1 MQRLVTWC
9 VERRGIVAILAAAF
23 LVLGVWQARDMP
35 LDVFPEFVP
44 AQVSIQTEAPG
55 FTPDQVETLVTRP
68 IEAAVNGAPGLVAL
82 RSESIPGLSVVSLDF
97 GDGADPQRAHQDVAE
112 RLSRIAAALPE
123 GTDTPKLSPL
133 TSSTMDVLKIGLVSD
148 RLDAFALR
156 DLADWSLKPQLLAVP
171 GVARV
176 NVYGGA
182 VRQLQIT
189 PDLAKLEAYGLA
201 LADLAEAARGAL
213 ALRGAGFID
222 TRAQRVLVESP
233 VPAPD
238 PAALAAAVVT
248 VRNGVPLTIGDLARV
263 EIAAALRAGDSI
275 VQGRDGV
282 LITISSQFGANTMD
296 VTRRLEAALADLV
309 PRLEAD
315 GITVYPAIHR
325 PATFIERALTN
336 LRDGIAVAAVLVLV
350 VLFAF
355 MRDARAALISF
366 VAIPTSLVAAAL
378 VLKLAG
384 LTLNAMTLGGLAVA
398 VGVLVDD
405 AIIDIE
411 NVMRRLRENERL
423 ATPRPRLAVVRD
435 ASLEIRAPVLYA
447 TLAVIALFVP
457 VCFVSGVQGKFVG
470 PLALA
475 FIAAVAAS
483 LITALTVTPA
493 LCALLLPGRQS
504 IAEPRWVGEL
514 KRAQGHAA
522 AWVSDRFAVVAAAL
536 LAAFA
541 AALLWLPSLGGEFMP
556 EFEEGHF
563 VVQASSALPGTSFDE
578 MLGVG
583 RRLSADLLA
592 LPYVA
597 TVAQQVGRAELG
609 EDTWGPNRSELHVEL
624 HAEREID
631 QRAAQEAIRDV
642 VESYPGLRTEVV
654 TFLGDRFS
662 ESLTGET
669 AAVVVNVFGDDL
681 DMLDRLG
688 ARIAGALGDVPGVV
702 DLQYERQGATP
713 EIVVRPRAADLA
725 AQGVSRRDLL
735 DTLQTAIAGLTV
747 GQTFAGNRTIDVV
760 VIVDEAE
767 RNRVDSISR
776 LAVKTPFGP
785 VPMTQLAD
793 VSPAVGRSQVRHL
806 DGQRRVS
813 VTFNVEGRGLQ
824 GTVAAARA
832 KIAALDALPPG
843 VFVRFAGEAEAER
856 QARLEIVLFAAFALI
871 GVVLLLFLCFKRRM
885 YPWLVVVN
893 LPLSLLGGIAA
904 IGLTGI
910 GLTLG
915 ALVGLV
921 TVFGVS
927 ARNSILLL
935 AHYEH
940 LVDVEGQP
948 WNRATALRGASERL
962 VPILMTALVTALGLA
977 PLALGLGRAGYEI
990 EAPMAIAVL
999 GGLTSS
1005 TLLNLLVLLALA
1017 ERVTHD
1023 GAPPRDARFEAAA
1036 KPAV

>member
-1 MQRLVTWC
+1 MLQLVTWC
-9 VERRGIVAILAAAF
+9 VERRGVVAILAAAF
-23 LVLGVWQARDMP
+23 LVLGVWQSREIP

-68 IEAAVNGAPGLVAL
+68 IEAAVNGAQGLAAL

-97 GDGADPQRAHQDVAE
+97 GDDADPHRAHQDVAE
-112 RLSRIAAALPE
+112 RLASIAASLPE
-123 GTDTPKLSPL
+123 GTDAPKLSPL

-148 RLDAFALR
+148 RFDAFALR

-176 NVYGGA
+176 NVFGGA
-182 VRQLQIT
+182 VRQIQIV
-189 PDLAKLEAYGLA
+189 PDAAKLEAYGLTMTD
-201 LADLAEAARGAL
+201 LADAARGAL
-213 ALRGAGFID
+213 ALRGAGFVD
-222 TRAQRVLVESP
+222 LRAQRVLIESP

-238 PAALAAAVVT
+238 PAAIAAAVVV
-248 VRNGVPLTIGDLARV
+248 VRNGVPLALGDVATV
-263 EIAAALRAGDSI
+263 QVAAALRAGDAT

-282 LITISSQFGANTMD
+282 LLTISSQFGANTMD
-296 VTRRLEAALADLV
+296 VTRALEDALADIV
-309 PRLEAD
+309 PRLAAD
-315 GITVYPAIHR
+315 GITTYPALHR

-336 LRDGIAVAAVLVLV
+336 LRDGIAIAALLVLV

-355 MRDARAALISF
+355 LRNVRAALISF
-366 VAIPTSLVAAAL
+366 VTIPVSLVAATLAL
-378 VLKLAG
+378 KYAG
-384 LTLNAMTLGGLAVA
+384 YTLNAMTLGGLAVA

-411 NVMRRLRENERL
+411 NVMRRLRENE
-423 ATPRPRLAVVRD
+423 AAGSPQPRLVVVRD
-435 ASLEIRAPVLYA
+435 ASLEIRSPVLYA
-447 TLAVIALFVP
+447 TLAVVALFVP
-457 VCFVSGVQGKFVG
+457 VCFVSGVQGKFIG
-470 PLALA
+470 PLAVA
-475 FIAAVAAS
+475 FIAAVVAS
-483 LITALTVTPA
+483 LVTALTVTPA
-493 LCALLLPGRQS
+493 LCALLLPRHT
-504 IAEPRWVGEL
+504 AVDEPRWIGAL
-514 KRAQGHAA
+514 KRAQGRASG
-522 AWVSDRFAVVAAAL
+522 WVSDRLAIVAAVL
-536 LAAFA
+536 VAAFV
-541 AALLWLPSLGGEFMP
+541 AALLWLPSLGAQFMP

-578 MLGVG
+578 MLGIG
-583 RRLSADLLA
+583 RRVSADILA

-597 TVAQQVGRAELG
+597 TVEQQVGRAELG
-609 EDTWGPNRSELHVEL
+609 EDTWGPNRSELHIEL
-624 HAEREID
+624 KADPGID
-631 QRAAQEAIRDV
+631 QSAAQEAIREIVD
-642 VESYPGLRTEVV
+642 SYPGLRTEVV

-681 DMLDRLG
+681 DVLDRLG
-688 ARIAGALGDVPGVV
+688 ARIAAALGGVPGVV

-713 EIVVRPRAADLA
+713 EIVVRPRSADLA
-725 AQGVSRRDLL
+725 AFGVSRRDLL
-735 DTLQTAIAGLTV
+735 DVLQTAFAGLRV
-747 GQTFAGNRTIDVV
+747 GQTFAGGSTVDVV
-760 VIVDEAE
+760 VILREAE
-767 RNRVDSISR
+767 RNRVDAIGA
-776 LAVKTPFGP
+776 LAVQTPFGS
-785 VPMTQLAD
+785 VRVAQLAD
-793 VSPAVGRSQVRHL
+793 VRPAVGRSQVRHL

-813 VTFNVEGRGLQ
+813 VTFNVEGRDLQ
-824 GTVAAARA
+824 GAVADARA
-832 KIAALDALPPG
+832 RIAALGALPPS

-856 QARLEIVLFAAFALI
+856 QARIEIVLFAALALI
-871 GVVLLLFLCFKRRM
+871 GVVVILFLCFKRRA
-885 YPWLVVVN
+885 YPWLVVAN
-893 LPLSLLGGIAA
+893 LPFSLIGGIAA
-904 IGLTGI
+904 IGITGI

-999 GGLTSS
+999 GGLVTS

-1017 ERVTHD
+1017 ERVTGGERPKDD
-1023 GAPPRDARFEAAA
+1023 GLRAEATHG
-1036 KPAV
+1036 

>member
-1 MQRLVTWC
+1 MLQLVTWC
-9 VERRGIVAILAAAF
+9 VERRGVVAILAAAF
-23 LVLGVWQARDMP
+23 LVLGVWQSREIP

-68 IEAAVNGAPGLVAL
+68 IEAAVNGAQGLAAL

-97 GDGADPQRAHQDVAE
+97 GDDADPHRAHQDVAE
-112 RLSRIAAALPE
+112 RLASIAASLPE
-123 GTDTPKLSPL
+123 GTDAPKLSPL

-156 DLADWSLKPQLLAVP
+156 NLADWSLKPQLLAVP

-176 NVYGGA
+176 NVFGGA
-182 VRQLQIT
+182 VRQIQIV
-189 PDLAKLEAYGLA
+189 PDAAKLEAYGLTMTD
-201 LADLAEAARGAL
+201 LADAARAAL
-213 ALRGAGFID
+213 ALRGAGFVD
-222 TRAQRVLVESP
+222 LRAQRVLIESP

-238 PAALAAAVVT
+238 PAAIAAAVVA
-248 VRNGVPLTIGDLARV
+248 VRNGVPLVLRDVATVQA
-263 EIAAALRAGDSI
+263 AAALRAGDAT

-282 LITISSQFGANTMD
+282 LLTISSQFGANTMD
-296 VTRRLEAALADLV
+296 VTRALEDALADIV
-309 PRLEAD
+309 PRLDAD
-315 GITVYPAIHR
+315 GITTYPALHR

-336 LRDGIAVAAVLVLV
+336 LRDGIAIAALLVLV

-355 MRDARAALISF
+355 LRNVRAALISF
-366 VAIPTSLVAAAL
+366 VTIPVSLVAATLAL
-378 VLKLAG
+378 KYAG
-384 LTLNAMTLGGLAVA
+384 YTLNAMTLGGLAVA

-411 NVMRRLRENERL
+411 NVMRRLRENEVAVR
-423 ATPRPRLAVVRD
+423 PRPRLAVVRD
-435 ASLEIRAPVLYA
+435 ASLEIRSPVLYA
-447 TLAVIALFVP
+447 TLAVVALFVP

-470 PLALA
+470 PLAVA
-475 FIAAVAAS
+475 FITAVVAS
-483 LITALTVTPA
+483 LVTALTVTPA
-493 LCALLLPGRQS
+493 LCALLLPARHVV
-504 IAEPRWVGEL
+504 EPRWIGAL
-514 KRAQGHAA
+514 KRAQGRAA
-522 AWVSDRFAVVAAAL
+522 GWISDRLAIVAAVL
-536 LAAFA
+536 VAAFA

-563 VVQASSALPGTSFDE
+563 VVQASSSLPGTSFDE
-578 MLGVG
+578 MLGIG
-583 RRLSADLLA
+583 RRVSADILA
-592 LPYVA
+592 LPYIA
-597 TVAQQVGRAELG
+597 TVEQQVGRAELG

-624 HAEREID
+624 KAEPGID
-631 QRAAQEAIRDV
+631 QSAAQEAIREIVD
-642 VESYPGLRTEVV
+642 SYPGLRTEVV

-681 DMLDRLG
+681 DVLDRLG
-688 ARIAGALGDVPGVV
+688 ARIAAALGGVPGVV

-713 EIVVRPRAADLA
+713 EIAVRPRPADLA
-725 AQGVSRRDLL
+725 AFGVSRRDLL
-735 DTLQTAIAGLTV
+735 DVLQTAFAGLRV
-747 GQTFAGNRTIDVV
+747 GQTFAGGSTVDVV
-760 VIVDEAE
+760 VIIGDAE
-767 RNRVDSISR
+767 RNRIDAIGA
-776 LAVKTPFGP
+776 LAVQTPFGP
-785 VPMTQLAD
+785 VRVAQLAD
-793 VSPAVGRSQVRHL
+793 VKPAVGRSQVRHL

-813 VTFNVEGRGLQ
+813 VTFNVQGRDLQ
-824 GTVAAARA
+824 GAVADARA
-832 KIAALDALPPG
+832 RIAGLGALPPN

-856 QARLEIVLFAAFALI
+856 QARIEIVLFAAFALI
-871 GVVLLLFLCFKRRM
+871 GVVVILFLCFKRRA
-885 YPWLVVVN
+885 YPWLVLAN
-893 LPLSLLGGIAA
+893 LPFSLIGGIAA
-904 IGLTGI
+904 IGVTGI

-999 GGLTSS
+999 GGLITS

-1017 ERVTHD
+1017 ERVTGAENPKND
-1023 GAPPRDARFEAAA
+1023 GLRAEATHR
-1036 KPAV
+1036 